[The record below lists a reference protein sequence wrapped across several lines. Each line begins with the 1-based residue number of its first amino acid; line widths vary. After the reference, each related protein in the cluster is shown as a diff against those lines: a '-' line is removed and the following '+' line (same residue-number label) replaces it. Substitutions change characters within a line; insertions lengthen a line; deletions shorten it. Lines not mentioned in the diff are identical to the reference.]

1 MRWTELSL
9 LKELF
14 TTDTDVGGLATW
26 EDGKIERYGASVLI
40 SHFSEELPPG
50 LLDDLEARLQMAGI
64 AVDRIYARRLV
75 VGPGKDDTPTLL
87 RGTPDDGLASLV
99 REHGLSYE
107 VDFRGG
113 YSCGLF
119 LDQRFN
125 RRRLRERKPAR
136 VLNTFAYTCSFS
148 VAGASVGAETVSL
161 DIAKVALER
170 GRRNFTHNG
179 ISLDGHRFIADD
191 VLDVFPRLVRRG
203 EKFDAIILDPPTFSR
218 GRSGR
223 PFRVERDLA
232 NLIDLAV
239 QCSRPG
245 AAILLSTNC
254 TSLNPAGLR
263 RLGASVAPRA
273 RFSCEDVLP
282 DLSQH
287 VSSTLWMEL
296 P

>member
-1 MRWTELSL
+1 MRWTDLSF

-14 TTDTDVGGLATW
+14 ANDTNVGGLATW

-40 SHFSEELPPG
+40 SHFCEELPPG
-50 LLDDLEARLQMAGI
+50 LLDDLEARLQMAEV
-64 AVDRIYARRLV
+64 AVDRIYARHLV
-75 VGPGKDDTPTLL
+75 VGPGKDDMPTLL
-87 RGTPDDGLASLV
+87 RGLPDDGLAILV

-119 LDQRFN
+119 LDQRAN
-125 RRRLRERKPAR
+125 RRRLRERNPAR

-148 VAGASVGAETVSL
+148 VAGASIGAETVSL

-203 EKFDAIILDPPTFSR
+203 EKFDVIILDPPTFSR

-232 NLIDLAV
+232 TLIDLAA

-254 TSLNPAGLR
+254 TGLNTAGLR
-263 RLGASVAPRA
+263 RLGASVVPRA
-273 RFSCEDVLP
+273 RFSCEDDLP

>member
-1 MRWTELSL
+1 MRWTDLSF

-14 TTDTDVGGLATW
+14 ASDTDVGGLATW

-50 LLDDLEARLQMAGI
+50 LLDDLEARLQVAELNI
-64 AVDRIYARRLV
+64 DRIYARHLV

-87 RGTPDDGLASLV
+87 RGTPDDGLATLV

-119 LDQRFN
+119 LDQRAN
-125 RRRLRERKPAR
+125 RCRLRDRNPAR

-148 VAGASVGAETVSL
+148 VAGASVGAESVSL

-191 VLDVFPRLVRRG
+191 VLDVLPRLVRRG

-223 PFRVERDLA
+223 PFRVERDFA
-232 NLIDLAV
+232 TLIDLAV

-254 TSLNPAGLR
+254 TGLNTAGLR
-263 RLGASVAPRA
+263 RLGASVVPRA
-273 RFSCEDVLP
+273 RFSCEDDLP